1 MSQKTYRRTRNMV
14 IRKDGR
20 KFEAV
25 LATETPVQRGD
36 YSEILKIT
44 PQSVDLSRFPVP
56 LLRSHDMDQLP
67 VGVVT
72 NPRFKG
78 RELIGDVILSDTPDG
93 DRLYKDMKDGI
104 LRNVSIGYSV
114 SKTEPGKNDEMI
126 VTRFQIHEV
135 SVVAVNADPKAQITS
150 ERKKVMTDTVN
161 REEIAEIVAIGKR
174 HNQVEMAQ
182 QAIERCESLTQFRSR
197 LLDKVAD
204 QPLPFREIDDLGL
217 SDRETR
223 SFSLAKAIQAKAEND
238 WSNAGF
244 EAEVLRETSK
254 RSKHGG
260 LVIPSSLLKRDLVT
274 SSPSNGSN
282 LIQTDVLGGSF
293 IDALVQASVVLEQTT
308 LLTGN
313 TGDIAVPKMSTSQT
327 AYWVSETG
335 AITESAPV
343 VGQVQ
348 MSPKSIAGFS
358 EYSRR
363 MLQQS
368 STDLESLL
376 RRDLANQIASA
387 IDAAIIEGGGSNEPT
402 GVLQTNGIGSV
413 ALGTNGGAITYAAL
427 VNLVKEIATDNAL
440 NGNLAFLTNPKVVAS
455 MRQTPRQ
462 TSGVEGNFILGEE
475 NSLLGYPVLS
485 SNNVPSDLS
494 KGSGSNLS
502 AVCFGN
508 WADVLVAFWS
518 DLEILVDPYT
528 KSNQNLIS
536 IRAVS
541 DIDVGV
547 RHAESF
553 AAIKDVVAS

>member
-1 MSQKTYRRTRNMV
+1 
-14 IRKDGR
+14 
-20 KFEAV
+20 
-25 LATETPVQRGD
+25 
-36 YSEILKIT
+36 
-44 PQSVDLSRFPVP
+44 
-56 LLRSHDMDQLP
+56 
-67 VGVVT
+67 
-72 NPRFKG
+72 
-78 RELIGDVILSDTPDG
+78 
-93 DRLYKDMKDGI
+93 
-104 LRNVSIGYSV
+104 
-114 SKTEPGKNDEMI
+114 
-126 VTRFQIHEV
+126 
-135 SVVAVNADPKAQITS
+135 
-150 ERKKVMTDTVN
+150 MTQTVN
-161 REEIAEIVAIGKR
+161 REEIAEIVAIGQR

-182 QAIERCESLTQFRSR
+182 QAIERGESLTQFRSR

-217 SDRETR
+217 TDRETR

-335 AITESAPV
+335 AIAESAPV

-348 MSPKSIAGFS
+348 MSPKTIAGFT

-475 NSLLGYPVLS
+475 NALLGYPVLS